1 MLDENA
7 IKHKLLTRVLSG
19 ADEETAKSIMALGG
33 ELTVF
38 RLLVVVAQLDSHLSR
53 GLLVIRFGVSDSQAK
68 KARSYANR
76 KLKDI
81 MESDFE

>member
-53 GLLVIRFGVSDSQAK
+53 GLLVIRFGVTELQAK
-68 KARSYANR
+68 KARNEAN
-76 KLKDI
+76 KKAA
-81 MESDFE
+81 E